1 MGLAGGVGVG
11 AQGEAGV
18 VVAQHG
24 GDGLDVY
31 AVLEGQGGKG
41 VAEIVEAVGVLR
53 VVFVCLGQDD
63 LMPPPEISVLYQ
75 NAF

>member
-1 MGLAGGVGVG
+1 MCRSPLLTGGLHRLCNKAAHLVRCGFLHGGGGVGVG

-31 AVLEGQGGKG
+31 AVLEGQGGEG
-41 VAEIVEAVGVLR
+41 VAEIRESRA
-53 VVFVCLGQDD
+53 
-63 LMPPPEISVLYQ
+63 
-75 NAF
+75 